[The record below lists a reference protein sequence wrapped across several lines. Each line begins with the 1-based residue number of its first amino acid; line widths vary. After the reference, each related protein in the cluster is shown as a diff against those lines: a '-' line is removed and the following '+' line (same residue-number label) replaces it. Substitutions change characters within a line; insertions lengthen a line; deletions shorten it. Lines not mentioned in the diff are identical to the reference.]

1 MASRCC
7 GSRLSLPNQYDTKT
21 PRASLLVCGRQG
33 AALFFRAVR
42 RPSRD
47 SPGTASRHESKR
59 SVGSKMSLEKFQIL
73 AKEKFR
79 KFLRSSR
86 PLDSAFRTSAKVN
99 VNVTPGED
107 KPQAVPKDRF
117 HFGTSGAT
125 PRSHPR
131 IAPTFSAA
139 TANSEFIRD
148 ATPQLDR
155 HSSHAAPG
163 CNRRRP
169 LSRSKSRP
177 RPQRSA
183 DRLR

>member
-21 PRASLLVCGRQG
+21 PRARILVCGRQG

-47 SPGTASRHESKR
+47 SPGTASRHESKH

-86 PLDSAFRTSAKVN
+86 PPDSAFRTSAKVN

-107 KPQAVPKDRF
+107 KPQAVRKDRF
-117 HFGTSGAT
+117 HFGTSEAK

-131 IAPTFSAA
+131 IAPTFSAT
-139 TANSEFIRD
+139 TAKSQSSFVTQRHDGIDAHRPARRD
-148 ATPQLDR
+148 VA
-155 HSSHAAPG
+155 
-163 CNRRRP
+163 
-169 LSRSKSRP
+169 
-177 RPQRSA
+177 
-183 DRLR
+183 